1 MPNKNHLGP
10 MLMSQWAFSWYQS
23 PKKNKRIFAFLRY
36 FNDRK
41 IIILTEAFE
50 VPRFLGIKSCPH
62 QWFPNSRWEASWI
75 PQQSRALIT
84 GWDSFFSDIHSVY
97 YPHLKPFVEN
107 DVPSRNDKYHEK
119 YHRSFIKD
127 FQGSTTTLVFV
138 YRNNLSWNFETKDEP
153 FSYVVSHH
161 QEKLY
166 HSFQVKRKSLSVC
179 QGGNGVVELWVW
191 KSSQIVEESP

>member
-23 PKKNKRIFAFLRY
+23 PGITASSAFLTY
-36 FNDRK
+36 FKDRK
-41 IIILTEAFE
+41 IIIYSLKLLRYPIFRHGKNALTSDSPTLDEKIAEAT
-50 VPRFLGIKSCPH
+50 PTITG
-62 QWFPNSRWEASWI
+62 
-75 PQQSRALIT
+75 LIT
-84 GWDSFFSDIHSVY
+84 GWDIHPVY

-107 DVPSRNDKYHEK
+107 YVPSRNDKYHET
-119 YHRSFIKD
+119 YHHSWSFIKD

-138 YRNNLSWNFETKDEP
+138 YRNNLSWNFETEDEP

-179 QGGNGVVELWVW
+179 QGGNGVAELWVW